1 MIHYTSPAPDYARRP
16 RAPRR
21 RHHTPAQP
29 QPTAGQLTLTA
40 LDRQELVDNARS
52 RYHCPDCRARKTEAC
67 TRKPVLGETGRQ
79 PMWRM
84 VHPQR
89 LAKLDAN
96 APEDSDADTPRG
108 RTA

>member
-1 MIHYTSPAPDYARRP
+1 MINYTSPAPDYARRP

-21 RHHTPAQP
+21 RDHVVAQ
-29 QPTAGQLTLTA
+29 QAPTDGQLA
-40 LDRQELVDNARS
+40 LAPFSRQELVDQARA
-52 RYHCPDCRARKTEAC
+52 RYRCPDCHAPKNEFC
-67 TRKPVLGETGRQ
+67 TRKPSLRETGRQ

-89 LAKLDAN
+89 LALLDSN
-96 APEDSDADTPRG
+96 APEHDDTRDG

>member
-21 RHHTPAQP
+21 RNHVPAQP
-29 QPTAGQLTLTA
+29 PPTAGQLTLTGFET
-40 LDRQELVDNARS
+40 RQELVDMARA
-52 RYHCPDCRARKTEAC
+52 RYPCPDCHAPKNEAC
-67 TRKPVLGETGRQ
+67 TRKAVHGETGRTA
-79 PMWRM
+79 MWRM

-89 LAKLDAN
+89 LALLDAK
-96 APEDSDADTPRG
+96 APEHDDTQRG

>member
-21 RHHTPAQP
+21 RNHVPARP
-29 QPTAGQLTLTA
+29 QPTDGQLTLTA
-40 LDRQELVDNARS
+40 MERQELVDLACARY
-52 RYHCPDCRARKTEAC
+52 RCPECHSPKRELC
-67 TRKPVLGETGRQ
+67 TRKPSIRESDRK

-89 LAKLDAN
+89 LALLDAG
-96 APEDSDADTPRG
+96 APEDDDTPR
-108 RTA
+108 RPTA